1 MNYTNQLN
9 IFSLHICLARS
20 NPLLYLA
27 HRKPTLTLRFPLPV
41 RSLQETTSN
50 RLDFSCYI

>member
-1 MNYTNQLN
+1 MNCTNQLD

-27 HRKPTLTLRFPLPV
+27 HRKPVLTLRFPIT
-41 RSLQETTSN
+41 R
-50 RLDFSCYI
+50 